1 MVPEARTGPA
11 AGALALE
18 RKLKMYEA
26 REAILSRIGSE
37 TFSVIN
43 LDHFLQATVTE
54 VGKMMEVDRC
64 DVMTLAPEGVLRI
77 THEYRAETDSGEL
90 PSLLGAEVR
99 ADLDRLQESMDL
111 YSPQVIEDTASS
123 NLPPVVLKLV
133 ERLGSKSVLIVP
145 VTFNLQLLGMIG
157 LHHCRRSYHWNEDEV
172 SFVKNLAQQIA
183 IGYRYT
189 HIYTEKEREAR
200 ITKVLLEIANDINTG
215 SDFTEVTERILDR
228 SLDLLRTQAAC
239 LAILDANNSEIHFS
253 NLRTA
258 ANSAPDILK
267 RPSLKFPILELL
279 PKTVGRGQMLKILGA
294 DQHEYARAF
303 LTDVFSAGAA
313 IIVPIVIEDKIF
325 GALILLWA
333 EPQQGFANEVTA
345 LASGIADQLAIA
357 ISKARLSAEVL
368 RLRRELEHAH
378 SEHSG
383 SGFVGKSDNIM
394 RCLKTAMYVADSY
407 TTVLLQG
414 ESGTGKEML
423 ADLIQLR
430 SSRAE
435 RPYIKINCGAIP
447 ETLLESEL
455 FGHEKGAFTDARAR
469 RIGKFEEAN
478 GGTLFLDEVGEMSL
492 SAQVRLLRVLQN
504 GEITR
509 VGGNEVIKTDVRVI
523 AASNADL
530 EKAVREGRFRQDLFY
545 RLNVYPIKLPPLR
558 ERHEDI
564 PLLAT
569 HFLEIYKKRS
579 NKNITGINRKAL
591 TWLRRYDWPGNVREL
606 ENAIER
612 AVIVAQ
618 GRMIALDDLPHAVRG
633 AETSKSIEL
642 EVGSTIDEAEKRM
655 IMQTLAY
662 TRGDRSRAAQ
672 ILGIGRKT
680 LYRKLQKYSVGS
692 PTVSEGYHHED
703 QQ

>member
-1 MVPEARTGPA
+1 
-11 AGALALE
+11 
-18 RKLKMYEA
+18 
-26 REAILSRIGSE
+26 
-37 TFSVIN
+37 
-43 LDHFLQATVTE
+43 
-54 VGKMMEVDRC
+54 
-64 DVMTLAPEGVLRI
+64 
-77 THEYRAETDSGEL
+77 
-90 PSLLGAEVR
+90 
-99 ADLDRLQESMDL
+99 
-111 YSPQVIEDTASS
+111 
-123 NLPPVVLKLV
+123 
-133 ERLGSKSVLIVP
+133 
-145 VTFNLQLLGMIG
+145 
-157 LHHCRRSYHWNEDEV
+157 
-172 SFVKNLAQQIA
+172 
-183 IGYRYT
+183 
-189 HIYTEKEREAR
+189 
-200 ITKVLLEIANDINTG
+200 
-215 SDFTEVTERILDR
+215 
-228 SLDLLRTQAAC
+228 
-239 LAILDANNSEIHFS
+239 
-253 NLRTA
+253 
-258 ANSAPDILK
+258 
-267 RPSLKFPILELL
+267 
-279 PKTVGRGQMLKILGA
+279 
-294 DQHEYARAF
+294 
-303 LTDVFSAGAA
+303 
-313 IIVPIVIEDKIF
+313 
-325 GALILLWA
+325 
-333 EPQQGFANEVTA
+333 
-345 LASGIADQLAIA
+345 
-357 ISKARLSAEVL
+357 
-368 RLRRELEHAH
+368 
-378 SEHSG
+378 
-383 SGFVGKSDNIM
+383 
-394 RCLKTAMYVADSY
+394 LKTATYVADSY

-423 ADLIQLR
+423 ADLIQSR
-430 SSRAE
+430 SSRADK
-435 RPYIKINCGAIP
+435 PYIKINCGAIP

-530 EKAVREGRFRQDLFY
+530 DKGVREGRFRQDLFY

-579 NKNITGINRKAL
+579 NKSITGINRKAL

-606 ENAIER
+606 ENAMER

-618 GRMIALDDLPHAVRG
+618 GRMIGLEDLPHAVRG

-680 LYRKLQKYSVGS
+680 LYRKLQKYR
-692 PTVSEGYHHED
+692 PED
-703 QQ
+703 EQ